1 MTKDTM
7 AQELFYNAHLPITS
21 AKVLVD
27 VLAQQALE
35 SLVHQKDKGFAGLAL
50 NRWFEARELLDK
62 AQATIAEARKI

>member
-7 AQELFYNAHLPITS
+7 AQELFDNAHLPITS

-35 SLVHQKDKGFAGLAL
+35 SLVHEKDKGFAELAL
-50 NRWFEARELLDK
+50 SRWFEARALLDK
-62 AQATIAEARKI
+62 AQATIADARKV